1 LSPFRIIIGSKRHP
15 EGSQRSDGARGGE
28 RDDVEGVGEESR
40 YRRGPSI
47 SGRGPGGRSLSKY
60 FDGGYSGHVTVTRD
74 GAGYRTECVLHLTS
88 GMTLEASGAAQDAYA
103 SFDQTAGRLE
113 NRLRRYKQRLK
124 GRSGPVTARPGNG
137 LEMAYSVLEAPGDEW
152 VEEETYH
159 PMVIAETTKPLHR
172 LSVSD
177 AVMQLDL
184 TGAAALVFI
193 HASTGRTNVV
203 YRRGDG
209 AIGWVDPP
217 LPQP

>member
-1 LSPFRIIIGSKRHP
+1 MTLRVSGKNLDIGEALR
-15 EGSQRSDGARGGE
+15 SQVQDRMAGA
-28 RDDVEGVGEESR
+28 
-40 YRRGPSI
+40 
-47 SGRGPGGRSLSKY
+47 LSKY

-74 GAGYRTECVLHLTS
+74 GTGYRTDCVLHLTS

-103 SFDQTAGRLE
+103 SFDQTAGRIE

-124 GRSGPVTARPGNG
+124 DRSGSGNG
-137 LEMAYSVLEAPGDEW
+137 RAASLEMVYSVLEAPSDQA
-152 VEEETYH
+152 VEEEAYH
-159 PMVIAETTKPLHR
+159 PMVIAETTKPLHK

-184 TGAAALVFI
+184 TGAPALVFI
-193 HASTGRTNVV
+193 HASTGRVNVV

-217 LPQP
+217 LAQP

>member
-1 LSPFRIIIGSKRHP
+1 MTLRVSGKNLDIGEALR
-15 EGSQRSDGARGGE
+15 SQVQARMAGA
-28 RDDVEGVGEESR
+28 
-40 YRRGPSI
+40 
-47 SGRGPGGRSLSKY
+47 LSKY

-74 GAGYRTECVLHLTS
+74 GTGFRTDCVLHLTS

-103 SFDQTAGRLE
+103 SFDQTAERIE
-113 NRLRRYKQRLK
+113 RRLRRYKRRLK
-124 GRSGPVTARPGNG
+124 DRPTGNG
-137 LEMAYSVLEAPGDEW
+137 RAAGLEVPYAVFEPPTDEA
-152 VEEETYH
+152 VEGEGYH
-159 PMVIAETTKPLHR
+159 PVVIAETTKPLHR

-193 HASTGRTNVV
+193 HASTGRLNVV

-217 LPQP
+217 PAQP